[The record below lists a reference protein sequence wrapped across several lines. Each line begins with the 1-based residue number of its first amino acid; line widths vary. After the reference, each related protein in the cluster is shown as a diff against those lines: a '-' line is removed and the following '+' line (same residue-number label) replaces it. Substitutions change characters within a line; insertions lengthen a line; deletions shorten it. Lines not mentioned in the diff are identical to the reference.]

1 MNAKI
6 DFLKLVFP
14 QMLHSLDPEAKGAW
28 GKLNAQQMVEHLT
41 ESLYIANGKL
51 YQKPEL
57 TPEQTEKVRSFFLSD
72 KPFRE
77 NTTNHLLPD
86 VPPPA
91 RNPSMVD
98 SIAEFDKELD
108 LFFAEFEGDDTRQ
121 TLNPFAGP
129 FGFKEWVQLLH
140 KHFVHHAKQFG
151 LME

>member
-14 QMLHSLDPEAKGAW
+14 QMLHSLDPDAKGAW
-28 GKLNAQQMVEHLT
+28 GKMNAQQMVEHLT

-51 YQKPEL
+51 YQKAEL

-91 RNPSMVD
+91 RNASMVD
-98 SIAEFDKELD
+98 SITEFDKELD
-108 LFFAEFEGDDTRQ
+108 LFFAER
-121 TLNPFAGP
+121 
-129 FGFKEWVQLLH
+129 V
-140 KHFVHHAKQFG
+140 
-151 LME
+151 